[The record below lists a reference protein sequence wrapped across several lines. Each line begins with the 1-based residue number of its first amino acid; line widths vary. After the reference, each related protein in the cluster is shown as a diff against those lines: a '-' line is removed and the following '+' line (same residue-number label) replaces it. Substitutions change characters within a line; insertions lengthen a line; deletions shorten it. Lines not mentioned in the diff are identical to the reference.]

1 MTSLPIHIPSG
12 FEVLVK
18 KDDEISVNQVL
29 AQKLPETKEEE
40 DSTVSEQS
48 ITEIPIDVP
57 SFFGVSVEKSRTLVR
72 KNPGDTVQVGDIL
85 ASKSS
90 VLGTK
95 KEDLV
100 AQIGGTVLRFERDS
114 GRLIIRTEG
123 VVPELAPETKNIE
136 PETIV
141 SPLAGKVTLCNNDQI
156 VIESKTNA
164 LTGVSGVGGKV
175 QGELSGLLF
184 HKDAE
189 TEVLSS
195 HLTASAIG
203 KILVVSE
210 IGKEALAKGVAIG
223 VLGII
228 ASHITSDD
236 LTYVGN
242 HFPDFPI
249 VEVDNAIAVK
259 LAKASGKIVVLDG
272 FNKMIMIGE

>member
-12 FEVLVK
+12 FEILVK

-29 AQKLPETKEEE
+29 AQKLSETKEEE
-40 DSTVSEQS
+40 SVISDQP

-72 KNPGDTVQVGDIL
+72 KNPGDTVRVGDIL

-100 AQIGGTVLRFERDS
+100 SQIGGTVLRFERDS
-114 GRLIIRTEG
+114 GHLIIRAEG
-123 VVPELAPETKNIE
+123 IVKMPSLETKNIE

-156 VIESKTNA
+156 VIESKINA
-164 LTGVSGVGGKV
+164 LTGVSGTGGKV

-189 TEVLSS
+189 TEVISS

-210 IGKEALAKGVAIG
+210 IGREALAKGAAIG

-228 ASHITSDD
+228 ASHITNDD
-236 LTYVGN
+236 VSYVGS
-242 HFPDFPI
+242 HFPEFPI
-249 VEVDNAIAVK
+249 VEVDNDIAVK

-272 FNKMIMIGE
+272 FNKIIMISE